1 MTERSNEI
9 IRQLNRLAN
18 DRSLPPNARNK
29 VRDAVQ
35 YIKDLHNQVK
45 QNGNRHSDPGD

>member
-18 DRSLPPNARNK
+18 DRNLPPQVRNK
-29 VRDAVQ
+29 VLDALQ
-35 YIKDLHNQVK
+35 HIKDLDFRLKEYQRD
-45 QNGNRHSDPGD
+45 QLG